1 MSRFK
6 PNQEML
12 HNYIQN
18 KLSPAETE
26 QLELCLA
33 DHPDVIQELEMDLMF
48 KQGAAEDRVNDEIQV
63 LAVEHSNSSNLFRY
77 LGLAAVLF
85 ITFLTGLVTSNIFK
99 FNRSNSIINPN
110 IIMLSTY
117 RGGEELIEVSN
128 VNDLIVQ
135 IPTGYL
141 SEDLFSVEFNLDSE
155 LKYELSRLKPESDL
169 ITVLIP
175 KNTLE
180 KSVYQLKLINL
191 SNKETTIYSLKNN

>member
-26 QLELCLA
+26 QLELWLA

-180 KSVYQLKLINL
+180 KSV
-191 SNKETTIYSLKNN
+191 